1 MKLLSA
7 QMLMSREMQLA
18 RTDTSY
24 NLFLSKKKKRKE
36 NWWILLQ
43 WTDLKQKQDLF
54 PVSVLIEGNQDLS
67 VLATLMLGKESSVNL
82 SYNTYQLT

>member
-1 MKLLSA
+1 
-7 QMLMSREMQLA
+7 MQLA

>member
-24 NLFLSKKKKRKE
+24 NLFLKKKRKE

-67 VLATLMLGKESSVNL
+67 VLATLRLGKESSVNL

>member
-1 MKLLSA
+1 
-7 QMLMSREMQLA
+7 MQLA

-67 VLATLMLGKESSVNL
+67 VLATLRLGKESSVNL